1 MVIPLS
7 LGWLRGLLYLVGSL
21 TWGALACVWVG
32 WCLGWVV
39 SGVQSILGGWCLA
52 GSWCWGWCV
61 WVLVLLSWGAG
72 WWGCIFFA
80 VWGVVGCVFA
90 GGGIVRVGGVFGD
103 TVVGWFL
110 RGVVTPHPRVARMV
124 FSVVQYL
131 YEVERN
137 APTKPPPDE
146 RENVMAISATL
157 EARSTTILNNLDI
170 LATAAKKGAR
180 KVAKKPASQGPLN
193 LADRM
198 HIRVF
203 QKQEKLAKATRRR
216 YAGQL
221 EEFRINHDEEGFTVT
236 LEKATGEYDKMH
248 KVFKNFNSRR

>member
-1 MVIPLS
+1 MVFE
-7 LGWLRGLLYLVGSL
+7 
-21 TWGALACVWVG
+21 
-32 WCLGWVV
+32 
-39 SGVQSILGGWCLA
+39 
-52 GSWCWGWCV
+52 
-61 WVLVLLSWGAG
+61 
-72 WWGCIFFA
+72 GC
-80 VWGVVGCVFA
+80 GYPTPNGCTY
-90 GGGIVRVGGVFGD
+90 G
-103 TVVGWFL
+103 
-110 RGVVTPHPRVARMV
+110 

-131 YEVERN
+131 YEVEKK

-157 EARSTTILNNLDI
+157 EARSTTILNNLDS

-203 QKQEKLAKATRRR
+203 QKQENLAKATRRR

-236 LEKATGEYDKMH
+236 LEKVTGEYDKMH
-248 KVFKNFNSRR
+248 KVFNNFNSRR

>member
-1 MVIPLS
+1 MLGGGGVFS
-7 LGWLRGLLYLVGSL
+7 LQYGVL
-21 TWGALACVWVG
+21 
-32 WCLGWVV
+32 WVV
-39 SGVQSILGGWCLA
+39 CLL
-52 GSWCWGWCV
+52 
-61 WVLVLLSWGAG
+61 VLVP
-72 WWGCIFFA
+72 
-80 VWGVVGCVFA
+80 
-90 GGGIVRVGGVFGD
+90 GGVGGVFGD

-146 RENVMAISATL
+146 RENVMAIPATL
-157 EARSTTILNNLDI
+157 EARSTTILNNLDS

-203 QKQEKLAKATRRR
+203 QKQENLAKATRRR

-248 KVFKNFNSRR
+248 NAFKNFNSRR

>member
-1 MVIPLS
+1 MS
-7 LGWLRGLLYLVGSL
+7 GCSCCFLGVP
-21 TWGALACVWVG
+21 
-32 WCLGWVV
+32 
-39 SGVQSILGGWCLA
+39 GG
-52 GSWCWGWCV
+52 
-61 WVLVLLSWGAG
+61 
-72 WWGCIFFA
+72 
-80 VWGVVGCVFA
+80 
-90 GGGIVRVGGVFGD
+90 GGVFSLQYGVLW
-103 TVVGWFL
+103 VVCLLVGVSCGLGVSLIILLWGGL
-110 RGVVTPHPRVARMV
+110 SVGVVTPHPRVARMV

-131 YEVERN
+131 YEVEKK

-146 RENVMAISATL
+146 RENVMAIPATL
-157 EARSTTILNNLDI
+157 EARSTTILNNLDS
-170 LATAAKKGAR
+170 LANAAKKGAC

-203 QKQEKLAKATRRR
+203 QKQENLAKATRRR

-248 KVFKNFNSRR
+248 KVFNNFNSRR

>member
-1 MVIPLS
+1 M
-7 LGWLRGLLYLVGSL
+7 
-21 TWGALACVWVG
+21 
-32 WCLGWVV
+32 
-39 SGVQSILGGWCLA
+39 
-52 GSWCWGWCV
+52 
-61 WVLVLLSWGAG
+61 
-72 WWGCIFFA
+72 
-80 VWGVVGCVFA
+80 
-90 GGGIVRVGGVFGD
+90 RVGGVFGD

-146 RENVMAISATL
+146 RENVMAIPATL
-157 EARSTTILNNLDI
+157 EARSTTILNNLDS
-170 LATAAKKGAR
+170 LETAAKKGAR

-198 HIRVF
+198 HIHVF

-248 KVFKNFNSRR
+248 KVFNNFNSRR